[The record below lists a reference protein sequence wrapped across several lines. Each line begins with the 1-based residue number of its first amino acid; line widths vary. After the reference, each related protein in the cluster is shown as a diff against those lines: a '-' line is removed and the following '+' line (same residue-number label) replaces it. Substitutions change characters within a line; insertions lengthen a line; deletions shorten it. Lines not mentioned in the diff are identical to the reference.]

1 LTANLFESYVI
12 LASGLADD
20 ILQPYIEQYNP
31 ERIVTVSPFKGLI
44 ICKVS
49 IPNSTELH
57 THIHTKPPV
66 NIPTVVKEDTM
77 KTKHPLSIY
86 KITLLIVLLTVFWAP
101 VSFAES
107 YKLDPVHT
115 SIIFRVKHLG
125 VAYVFGRF
133 NGATGTFSFDESLP
147 SNSSIQMQI
156 NTNNIDTNEEKRDN
170 HLRSPDFFNAAVYP
184 LITFK
189 STSVKNIDKDNLQ
202 VLGYLT
208 ILGKTRPITV
218 KVRHT
223 GSGKDP
229 WGNFRSGFETSFS
242 IKRSDFGMDFMLGGV
257 SDEVNLTVSVEGI
270 RQ

>member
-1 LTANLFESYVI
+1 
-12 LASGLADD
+12 
-20 ILQPYIEQYNP
+20 
-31 ERIVTVSPFKGLI
+31 
-44 ICKVS
+44 
-49 IPNSTELH
+49 
-57 THIHTKPPV
+57 
-66 NIPTVVKEDTM
+66 M
-77 KTKHPLSIY
+77 KTKHSINFY
-86 KITLLIVLLTVFWAP
+86 KVTCIVSLLTVLCVPP
-101 VSFAES
+101 VLAET

-133 NGATGTFSFDESLP
+133 NEATGTFSFDQSVP
-147 SNSSIQMQI
+147 SNGFIQMQV
-156 NTNNIDTNEEKRDN
+156 NTNNIDTNLEKRDN

-202 VLGYLT
+202 VTGDLT
-208 ILGKTRPITV
+208 ILGKTRAITV

-229 WGNFRSGFETSFS
+229 WGNFRSGFATSFS
-242 IKRSDFGMDFMLGGV
+242 LKRSDFGMNFMLGGV
-257 SDEVNLTVSVEGI
+257 SDDVDITVSVEGI